1 MDSDSVS
8 DTSAANLVLPNFS
21 AVTGHVRNFAD
32 TLDVEL
38 DKISNLAAVQ
48 DGARW
53 VQLSTRVDGHEGRL
67 TEVQGTVT
75 VTQGDIIALGG
86 DFTALRDANT
96 TLRDDNT
103 TLRAEV
109 TTLRAEVTTLRRDV
123 SGMGQNISRFQGDM
137 RSLREEFLASREQS
151 LQLSR
156 NVGSLSTM
164 IESINDRLIES
175 TQEQADARIR
185 LEALNKNTVARFH
198 NRLNGS
204 GSDNLEPLY
213 SLGTGRKIED
223 VTSRSELEALQPR
236 RMTAILGELE
246 GPRQL
251 GPDRRRVELRKLYG
265 A

>member
-123 SGMGQNISRFQGDM
+123 SGMEQNISRFQGDM

-156 NVGSLSTM
+156 NVGS
-164 IESINDRLIES
+164 
-175 TQEQADARIR
+175 
-185 LEALNKNTVARFH
+185 LNKNTVARFH

-251 GPDRRRVELRKLYG
+251 GSDRRRVELRKLYG